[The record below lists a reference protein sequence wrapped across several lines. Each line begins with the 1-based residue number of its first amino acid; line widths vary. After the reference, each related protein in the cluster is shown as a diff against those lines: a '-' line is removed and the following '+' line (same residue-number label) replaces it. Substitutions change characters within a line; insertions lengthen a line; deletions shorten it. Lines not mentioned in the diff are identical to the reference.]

1 MHPPPIFAEME
12 PALIQRR
19 LVLCLALLVA
29 CQQAASWSASPDGE
43 QGRGAESWGG
53 FGFCAHVSFSLPA
66 TETNAPLKR
75 GPRYSC
81 GQSWW

>member
-43 QGRGAESWGG
+43 QGRGAKSWGG
-53 FGFCAHVSFSLPA
+53 FGFCAHVSVIFP
-66 TETNAPLKR
+66 
-75 GPRYSC
+75 SC
-81 GQSWW
+81 H